1 MHVSTLPALNFMS
14 HCMLGKTFYVHTRNK
29 ELFCEKRSKPLA
41 VKLQFPAYPYIATQ
55 ALFHVCWWPECR
67 TISAEIAAQSAL
79 ELQQI
84 FHRYRTISCR
94 RYIFIFLLKLEL
106 NFSVSL
112 WPYIS
117 SVQATSVW
125 LSWLWWPYP
134 TCADFW
140 PTCCIC
146 YTGQGR
152 LSTIF
157 SIYCS
162 WDDLQRCKRA
172 KSHL

>member
-84 FHRYRTISCR
+84 FHRYRIISCR
-94 RYIFIFLLKLEL
+94 RYIFIVFTEAIAELLCVPHGRTL
-106 NFSVSL
+106 
-112 WPYIS
+112 
-117 SVQATSVW
+117 VQ
-125 LSWLWWPYP
+125 
-134 TCADFW
+134 F
-140 PTCCIC
+140 
-146 YTGQGR
+146 
-152 LSTIF
+152 
-157 SIYCS
+157 
-162 WDDLQRCKRA
+162 
-172 KSHL
+172 KSHLYGYILAMVALPYMRGLLTDMLHMLHRPRTFKYHFLDIL